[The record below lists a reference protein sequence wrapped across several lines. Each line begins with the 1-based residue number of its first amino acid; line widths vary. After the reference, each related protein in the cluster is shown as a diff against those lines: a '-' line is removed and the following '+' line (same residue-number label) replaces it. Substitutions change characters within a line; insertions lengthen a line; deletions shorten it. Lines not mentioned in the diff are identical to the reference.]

1 MIYHIKEGDIF
12 SIEGVT
18 NYAHGCNCSGSMGR
32 GIAVQFRKKFP
43 RMYENYRQMC
53 LNKTFRS
60 GDVYDYDY
68 GIGHVYNLA
77 TQQHYCIAGQLAKLE
92 YIETSMEKMMQLAD
106 KSGVRSI
113 AMPKIGAGLGGL
125 NWVEVKAVIEK
136 VATNHNK
143 VDLYVVE
150 NYSPAKCL
158 VKEWQSGSEIVF
170 DD

>member
-1 MIYHIKEGDIF
+1 MIHYIKEGNIF

-18 NYAHGCNCSGSMGR
+18 NYAHGCNCAGSMGR
-32 GIAVQFRKKFP
+32 GIAVQFSKKFP
-43 RMYENYRQMC
+43 RMYENYRRMC
-53 LNKTFRS
+53 LDKTFRP
-60 GDVYDYDY
+60 GDVYDYGY
-68 GIGHVYNLA
+68 GDGYVYNLA

-92 YIETSMEKMMQLAD
+92 YIESSMKKMMQLAE
-106 KSGVRSI
+106 KSGIRSI

-150 NYSPAKCL
+150 NYSPAKYI
-158 VKEWQSGSEIVF
+158 VKECQCEKESEER
-170 DD
+170 

>member
-1 MIYHIKEGDIF
+1 
-12 SIEGVT
+12 
-18 NYAHGCNCSGSMGR
+18 
-32 GIAVQFRKKFP
+32 
-43 RMYENYRQMC
+43 
-53 LNKTFRS
+53 
-60 GDVYDYDY
+60 
-68 GIGHVYNLA
+68 
-77 TQQHYCIAGQLAKLE
+77 
-92 YIETSMEKMMQLAD
+92 MQLAD

-150 NYSPAKCL
+150 NYFPAKCL

>member
-1 MIYHIKEGDIF
+1 
-12 SIEGVT
+12 
-18 NYAHGCNCSGSMGR
+18 
-32 GIAVQFRKKFP
+32 
-43 RMYENYRQMC
+43 
-53 LNKTFRS
+53 
-60 GDVYDYDY
+60 
-68 GIGHVYNLA
+68 
-77 TQQHYCIAGQLAKLE
+77 
-92 YIETSMEKMMQLAD
+92 MQLAD

>member
-1 MIYHIKEGDIF
+1 
-12 SIEGVT
+12 
-18 NYAHGCNCSGSMGR
+18 
-32 GIAVQFRKKFP
+32 
-43 RMYENYRQMC
+43 MC

-150 NYSPAKCL
+150 NYFPAKCL

-170 DD
+170 YD